1 MNIVKLAAVAAL
13 VLPVAAQAEP
23 RVYPYDGIANYCP
36 AGQQPVTMNG
46 VICCG
51 VPNQSVS
58 YQSVMRHGATSKR
71 RAPVATGKSSNVIC
85 PEGQKG
91 CYTN

>member
-1 MNIVKLAAVAAL
+1 MKIAKLTAIITLAL
-13 VLPVAAQAEP
+13 PLAAQAEP
-23 RVYPYDGIANYCP
+23 RIYPYDGIANYCP
-36 AGQQPVTMNG
+36 AGQQPVSMNG

-51 VPNQSVS
+51 VPNQSMS
-58 YQSVMRHGATSKR
+58 YQSVMRHGAGSKPMTT
-71 RAPVATGKSSNVIC
+71 AKSSGVVC

>member
-1 MNIVKLAAVAAL
+1 MKIAKFTAIIAL
-13 VLPVAAQAEP
+13 TLPLSAQAEP

-58 YQSVMRHGATSKR
+58 YQSVMRHGGSSKR
-71 RAPVATGKSSNVIC
+71 AVPVSTAKSSDVVC